1 MQRTHSAGTLA
12 VQSSANFEESE
23 AYFTPMAGEEVA
35 NRRAGS
41 LLSGQR
47 GNSGVHPPVRGI
59 IRQQSFPRE
68 SYPSGYYG
76 IGEDLM
82 SLHEGGV
89 RGWDSL
95 SLRSLDSQ
103 PLSWSPLSSGLTSWN
118 IKSSPFKRFLFF
130 LSHVIKVNLLIRVQT
145 TYHCQEEEKYCK

>member
-35 NRRAGS
+35 NRGAGS

-59 IRQQSFPRE
+59 IRQQSFPRVI
-68 SYPSGYYG
+68 PFW
-76 IGEDLM
+76 L
-82 SLHEGGV
+82 LWHRGGLNV